1 MQDSGAE
8 IGRDETK
15 QRRPLAKAIANGSR
29 PEVAT
34 TRRYIVR
41 MREKYFGAREELPEI
56 AVRRRNVV
64 APPTDALPLLQLPN
78 LHGL

>member
-1 MQDSGAE
+1 MQDSGAQ

-15 QRRPLAKAIANGSR
+15 QRRALAKAIANCSR

-34 TRRYIVR
+34 TDRYIVH
-41 MREKYFGAREELPEI
+41 MREKYFGARENLREM
-56 AVRRRNVV
+56 AVRGRNIV
-64 APPTDALPLLQLPN
+64 APPTDALLLLQLRN

>member
-8 IGRDETK
+8 SGRDETK
-15 QRRPLAKAIANGSR
+15 QRRALAKAIANGSR

-34 TRRYIVR
+34 TGRYIVR
-41 MREKYFGAREELPEI
+41 MREKHFGAREELPEI

-64 APPTDALPLLQLPN
+64 APPTDALPLLQLRN
-78 LHGL
+78 LHGV